1 MMDSWFALDSHI
13 EFLDPNLVSHTDL
26 QIKAA
31 QGRRVVIA
39 GVFLNLLLSTG
50 KIAGGLIGRSN
61 ALIADGIE
69 SLLDLFSS
77 LLIWGALKY
86 AAKPADSEHPYGHGK
101 AESLASL
108 VGALVLAV
116 AGAFIAHNS
125 IARLIDVAHGATV
138 HLPSPWTLLLLVG
151 VIVIKEVLFQIM
163 SGRARRIGSNAL
175 LADAWHHRSD
185 AVTSIAAFM
194 GISISLLGGKGFE
207 VADDWAALFACVV
220 IFYSSYSMLRL
231 ALGDV
236 MDAKVSDEAE
246 ETIMRAT
253 CSVPGVISA
262 EKCRVRK
269 SGLSFIADLHIRVKG
284 ELSVR
289 EGHRISHE
297 VKDRLLTS
305 ELPLEDVTVHLE
317 PEEG

>member
-1 MMDSWFALDSHI
+1 MSNGDI
-13 EFLDPNLVSHTDL
+13 QT
-26 QIKAA
+26 KAA
-31 QGRRVVIA
+31 QGRQVVMT
-39 GVFLNLLLSTG
+39 GVFLNLVLSTG

-86 AAKPADSEHPYGHGK
+86 AAKPADADHPYGHGK
-101 AESLASL
+101 AESLASII
-108 VGALVLAV
+108 GALVLAV

-125 IARLIDVAHGATV
+125 ITQLIAAAHGAKV
-138 HLPSPWTLLLLVG
+138 HLPSPWTLLLLVI
-151 VIVIKEVLFQIM
+151 VIVLKEVLFQLM
-163 SGRARRIGSNAL
+163 AGKARRIGSNAL

-185 AVTSIAAFM
+185 AVTSIAAFI
-194 GISISLLGGKGFE
+194 GITISLVGGKGYE

-246 ETIMRAT
+246 ETIMRTT
-253 CSVPGVISA
+253 CSVPGVLSA

-269 SGLSFIADLHIRVKG
+269 SGLSYIADLHIRVKG
-284 ELSVR
+284 DLTVR

-297 VKDRLLTS
+297 VKDKLLTS